1 MARLRDPE
9 QILYMQR
16 EFSKLKQ
23 RNFDLER
30 EGNSFMNTYRW
41 LEVGTTKPVYT
52 VMAKSEK
59 QAIAKLRK
67 YLAKIAKEE
76 IKLVQIQE
84 SKQ

>member
-1 MARLRDPE
+1 
-9 QILYMQR
+9 
-16 EFSKLKQ
+16 
-23 RNFDLER
+23 
-30 EGNSFMNTYRW
+30 MNTYRW
-41 LEVGTTKPVYT
+41 LEVGTTKPVHT

-67 YLAKIAKEE
+67 YLAKIGKEE

>member
-1 MARLRDPE
+1 
-9 QILYMQR
+9 
-16 EFSKLKQ
+16 
-23 RNFDLER
+23 
-30 EGNSFMNTYRW
+30 MNTYRW

-59 QAIAKLRK
+59 QAIVKLRK
-67 YLAKIAKEE
+67 YLAKIGKEE